1 MMSREQRDRY
11 LHRQDDLGRQAG
23 RWLLIGLLVP
33 GFTVIGLMLWSILRW
48 LVSVWPIRV

>member
-11 LHRQDDLGRQAG
+11 LRRQDDLGRQAG

-33 GFTVIGLMLWSILRW
+33 GLAVIGLILRW
-48 LVSVWPIRV
+48 LVSVWPIHV